1 MRTTLARLRSALRN
15 IFRRRTVDGE
25 LDAEL
30 RSYVDLVADEKIAAG
45 MEPARARREARL
57 ALGGL
62 EQVREEVREVRAGAL
77 VEQLAQDIRY
87 GLRGLRRAPAFTAAI
102 VVTLALGIGANTAMF
117 SVIDAL
123 LLRPLPVPDPDR
135 LVAVYRGE
143 SGAEGA
149 FAYPD
154 FEEMST
160 RPDVFSGVAA
170 WGTQSTFARVGS
182 DVERLTVHTVS
193 PHYFR
198 VLGTPPALGP
208 GFDVSSDVSSQGTIV
223 VSEDFWRARLGAD
236 PAVAGRVLSLR
247 GEPMTIVGVAP
258 PGVYGLDPAAPADA
272 WITLASLAVLEPDWD
287 FKARNEI
294 WLRVVGRLRDGV
306 DHRAAEARLEEA
318 GRQIASE
325 APPQFGG
332 GLRLVSAGRALH
344 DPDSRASSLKMAWLV
359 AGVSGFVLLI
369 ACANVASLL
378 IVRAGARRR
387 EIGVRLAMGASRG
400 RVARQVI
407 TESLLLAIA
416 GCLGALL
423 VAWST
428 IETLVAF
435 APASAI
441 PRGIT
446 VALDGRVTA
455 FAALVSMF
463 TALICGAWPAQLAS
477 RIDLLRIIKGT
488 PQADGGSRS
497 VMGLRRGLV
506 VAQVALSAVL
516 LVGAGLLVRTMAA
529 AMAVEPGYDV
539 DRVMVTTIDFSATTL
554 PPAAR
559 QGTGERILEGV
570 RAIPGVEGAALGQIV
585 PFSGA
590 FVARP
595 AAPEGQVITDAN
607 ESMYVVPYSVVSD
620 GYFGALGLPL
630 RGRPFGSMDGM
641 DAPKVVIINDTLA
654 RQHWPGQDAL
664 GKRLTLPLSTPGP
677 SYEVIGVVADG
688 KYVSLTE
695 SQHPYMYLPW
705 SQTPRP
711 RMTLHV
717 RTSGDPLRFAPA
729 VRDVVRATS
738 SDLPADRMV
747 TLRSLVDRSMAG
759 PRVAARLLTIFS
771 LIALSVAAVG
781 VYGLTAF
788 TVMRRRQELGVRVA
802 LGARPAD
809 LLWMLVSQSAWTV
822 VIGLLIGGAGAL
834 ALTRLV
840 KGLLFGVTPSDPVSF
855 LLGGGLLV
863 AVMLVATLIPA
874 RRATTLSPLAALR
887 SD

>member
-1 MRTTLARLRSALRN
+1 MTALSWLRSAVRN
-15 IFRRRTVDGE
+15 LFRRTAVDGD

-45 MEPARARREARL
+45 MEPARARREARMD
-57 ALGGL
+57 LGGV
-62 EQVREEVREVRAGAL
+62 EQVRQEVREARAGAL
-77 VEQLAQDIRY
+77 VEQLGQDIRY

-102 VVTLALGIGANTAMF
+102 VITLALGIGANAAMF

-135 LVAVYRGE
+135 LVAVYRGG

-154 FEEMST
+154 FEQLAARS
-160 RPDVFSGVAA
+160 DLFAGVAV

-193 PHYFR
+193 PHYFG
-198 VLGTPPALGP
+198 VLGTPPVLGP
-208 GFDVSSDVSSQGTIV
+208 GFDVSSEVSSQGTVV
-223 VSEDFWRARLGAD
+223 VSDDFWRARLGAD
-236 PAVAGRVLSLR
+236 PAVTGRVLSLR
-247 GEPMTIVGVAP
+247 GKPMTIVGVAP
-258 PGVYGLDPAAPADA
+258 PGIHGLDPAAPADA
-272 WITLASLAVLEPDWD
+272 WITLASLAALEPDWD

-294 WLRVVGRLRDGV
+294 WLRVIGRLRDGV
-306 DHRAAEARLEEA
+306 DQRAAESGLADA
-318 GRQIASE
+318 GRRIAAG

-332 GLRLVSAGRALH
+332 GIRLVPAGRPLH
-344 DPDSRASSLKMAWLV
+344 DPQSRAASLKMAWLV
-359 AGVSGFVLLI
+359 AGISGFVLLI

-387 EIGVRLAMGASRG
+387 EIGVRLAIGASRG

-423 VAWST
+423 VAWGT

-435 APASAI
+435 APAAAI

-446 VALDGRVTA
+446 VALDGRVA
-455 FAALVSMF
+455 SFAAVVSLL
-463 TALICGAWPAQLAS
+463 TALVCGAWPAQLAS
-477 RIDLLRIIKGT
+477 RIDLLRIIKGA
-488 PQADGGSRS
+488 PQADGGSRG
-497 VMGLRRGLV
+497 VMRLRRGLV
-506 VAQVALSAVL
+506 IAQVALSAVL
-516 LVGAGLLVRTMAA
+516 LVGAGLFLRTMAA
-529 AMAVEPGYDV
+529 AMAVDAGYDI
-539 DRVMVTTIDFSATTL
+539 DRVLVTTIDFSATTL

-559 QGTGERILEGV
+559 QATGERILDGV
-570 RAIPGVEGAALGQIV
+570 RAIPGVEGAGLGQIV

-607 ESMYVVPYSVVSD
+607 ESSYLVPYSVVSE
-620 GYFGALGLPL
+620 GYFGALGLSL
-630 RGRPFGSMDGM
+630 RGRAFTPTDGA

-664 GKRLTLPLSTPGP
+664 GKRLTLPLSTQGP
-677 SYEVIGVVADG
+677 SYEVVGIVADG

-729 VRDVVRATS
+729 IRDVVRAAS
-738 SDLPADRMV
+738 GDLPADRMV
-747 TLRSLVDRSMAG
+747 TLRSLVDRSVAG
-759 PRVAARLLTIFS
+759 QRVVARLLTIFS
-771 LIALSVAAVG
+771 LIALAIAAVG

-809 LLWMLVSQSAWTV
+809 LLWMLVSQSAWLV
-822 VIGLLIGGAGAL
+822 GAGLVIGGAGAL
-834 ALTRLV
+834 GLSRLV
-840 KGLLFGVTPSDPVSF
+840 RSLLFGVTPSDPMSF
-855 LLGGGLLV
+855 VAGGSLLV
-863 AVMLVATLIPA
+863 VVTLVATLIPA
-874 RRATTLSPLAALR
+874 RRATSLSPLAVLR
-887 SD
+887 AD

>member
-1 MRTTLARLRSALRN
+1 MPALTWLRSAVRN
-15 IFRRRTVDGE
+15 LFRRTAVDGE

-45 MEPARARREARL
+45 MEPSRARREARMD
-57 ALGGL
+57 LGGV
-62 EQVREEVREVRAGAL
+62 EQVRQEVREARAGAL
-77 VEQLAQDIRY
+77 VEQLVQDVRY

-102 VVTLALGIGANTAMF
+102 VITLALGIGANTAMF

-135 LVAVYRGE
+135 LVAVYRGA
-143 SGAEGA
+143 SGTEGA

-154 FEEMST
+154 FEELSART
-160 RPDVFSGVAA
+160 DVLSGVAA
-170 WGTQSTFARVGS
+170 WGSHSTFARIAS

-198 VLGTPPALGP
+198 VLGTPSMSGP
-208 GFDVSSDVSSQGTIV
+208 GFDVSSEVSSKGSIV
-223 VSEDFWRARLGAD
+223 VSDAFWRTRLGAD
-236 PAVAGRVLSLR
+236 PAVAGRVLSL
-247 GEPMTIVGVAP
+247 GGQPMTIVGVAP
-258 PGVYGLDPAAPADA
+258 PGVHGLDPAAPADA

-287 FKARNEI
+287 FRARNEI
-294 WLRVVGRLRDGV
+294 WLRVVGRLPEGV
-306 DHRAAEARLEEA
+306 DRRAAESALADA
-318 GRQIASE
+318 GRRISAG
-325 APPQFGG
+325 APSQFGG
-332 GLRLVSAGRALH
+332 GLRLVPAGRPLH
-344 DPDSRASSLKMAWLV
+344 DPQSRASSLKMAWLA
-359 AGVSGFVLLI
+359 AGVSGSVLLI

-387 EIGVRLAMGASRG
+387 ELGVRLAIGASRG
-400 RVARQVI
+400 RIARQVI
-407 TESLLLAIA
+407 TESVLLAVA
-416 GCLGALL
+416 GCFGALL
-423 VAWST
+423 VAWGT

-435 APASAI
+435 APAAAI

-446 VALDGRVTA
+446 VALDGRVA
-455 FAALVSMF
+455 SFAAAASVF
-463 TALICGAWPAQLAS
+463 TALVCAAWPAQLAS

-488 PQADGGSRS
+488 PNAHGGSRG

-506 VAQVALSAVL
+506 IAQVALSAVL
-516 LVGAGLLVRTMAA
+516 LVGAGLFLRTMAA
-529 AMAVEPGYDV
+529 AMAVEPGYDI

-559 QGTGERILEGV
+559 QVTGERILEGV

-590 FVARP
+590 LVARP
-595 AAPEGQVITDAN
+595 AAPEGQAVTDAN
-607 ESMYVVPYSVVSD
+607 ESTYLVPYSVVSD

-630 RGRPFGSMDGM
+630 RGRGFGAIDGA
-641 DAPKVVIINDTLA
+641 DAPKVVIINETLA

-677 SYEVIGVVADG
+677 SYEVVGVVADG

-705 SQTPRP
+705 AQTPRP

-717 RTSGDPLRFAPA
+717 RTSGDPLPFAPA
-729 VRDVVRATS
+729 IRDVVRAAS
-738 SDLPADRMV
+738 GDLPADRMV
-747 TLRSLVDRSMAG
+747 TLRSLVDRSVAG
-759 PRVAARLLTIFS
+759 QRVAARMLTIFG

-809 LLWMLVSQSAWTV
+809 LLWMLVSQSAWL
-822 VIGLLIGGAGAL
+822 IAAGLLIGGAGAL
-834 ALTRLV
+834 GLSRLV
-840 KGLLFGVTPSDPVSF
+840 RSLLFGVTPSDPVSF
-855 LLGGGLLV
+855 VVGGSLLV
-863 AVMLVATLIPA
+863 VVMLAATLIPA

-887 SD
+887 AD